1 MSQQLSSHGGGHG
14 EPSSQQPVRGLSRE
28 VLRWLQSL
36 DLAYSVRNVAR
47 DFATG
52 FLIAEILSRYDSSIH
67 MHSFDNGV
75 NIVRRKDNWRQ
86 LCKFFQ
92 KADIPYTDDEIGRII
107 HYEKGATV
115 DFVNRLYTLLTQ
127 RRVKPPPV
135 RQRHVGPPP
144 FAKDTAALALK
155 TRLRDPEMSE
165 VSDLHT
171 QEIALRKRLQE
182 HEQSLRE
189 EKETNPTRFQPGTT
203 CVFFF
208 FFLFFLVNHQIYVYL
223 S

>member
-1 MSQQLSSHGGGHG
+1 M
-14 EPSSQQPVRGLSRE
+14 
-28 VLRWLQSL
+28 
-36 DLAYSVRNVAR
+36 
-47 DFATG
+47 
-52 FLIAEILSRYDSSIH
+52 
-67 MHSFDNGV
+67 
-75 NIVRRKDNWRQ
+75 
-86 LCKFFQ
+86 
-92 KADIPYTDDEIGRII
+92 
-107 HYEKGATV
+107 
-115 DFVNRLYTLLTQ
+115 NRLYTLLTQ